1 MLGGRIA
8 TFALAMCLALV
19 VESAQSQRRSQQPR
33 VPQPSTATGQ
43 QKASEEQRGTEQLP
57 LIIQVVPSPKTEEDR
72 DNEAAGRQRIAESGR
87 KKEQSDTDLVKYT
100 AQLARFTRWLFYAT
114 IILGVATI
122 GLLVA
127 AFVQSRDTK
136 RSIAASEKSA
146 DAATKSLREAIHP
159 HVTINQLDLR
169 EADESQPSPHIHFGL
184 TNIGK
189 GTAIVKEVTATDQAA
204 TAGGGAVLT
213 LATNSG
219 FVASDVNGAII
230 ESGETII
237 GNYITS
243 SVFGQPGL
251 LQRIKSGEIV
261 LRTIFQINSI
271 DIFGNPYQQTF
282 PFEFKHGQGDFV
294 RSNLLVPKKK

>member
-1 MLGGRIA
+1 MLRGRIA

-19 VESAQSQRRSQQPR
+19 AVSAQSRRRPQQPR

-57 LIIQVVPSPKTEEDR
+57 LIIKVVPSPKTEEDR
-72 DNEAAGRQRIAESGR
+72 ANEAADRQRMAESER
-87 KKEQSDTDLVKYT
+87 NKEQSDTDL
-100 AQLARFTRWLFYAT
+100 ARFTKGLFYAT
-114 IILGVATI
+114 IILGGATI
-122 GLLVA
+122 GLLIA

-189 GTAIVKEVTATDQAA
+189 GAAIVKEATATVQA
-204 TAGGGAVLT
+204 TPSGGNVLT
-213 LATNSG
+213 LATNSE
-219 FVASDVNGAII
+219 FVASHVNGAII

-243 SVFGQPGL
+243 SVFGQPEL

-261 LRTIFQINSI
+261 LRTIFQINST

-282 PFEFKHGQGDFV
+282 PFEFKHGQGEFV